1 MRQNCDGRK
10 QGGGNS
16 GEKVKRM
23 KLRAEGGPQE
33 NERRQGDEGNRV
45 KRERVMRK
53 KSKLE
58 TERRG

>member
-1 MRQNCDGRK
+1 
-10 QGGGNS
+10 
-16 GEKVKRM
+16 M

-58 TERRG
+58 TEERLTSGIVKGDASPAQDDARSAR

>member
-1 MRQNCDGRK
+1 MRQNCDRRK
-10 QGGGNS
+10 QGAGNR